1 MVASLLP
8 GLLTYYPVDQFAVA
22 PPLPGEPA
30 VAGLHVEAWAP
41 NKLRPGS
48 PPFAAPR
55 WHLPNEAEVRRST
68 TLTAQRTWS
77 ALLPR
82 VRLHYGVGAQQASPG
97 QPAVCQAA
105 LGPGQQGWGAPEHHP
120 DSAKPGRLCFLG
132 YGVTTVWAPNKLRLG
147 SPPFAKPRWT
157 RPSNNNNNNYS
168 LRFAGSVQ
176 AQPGLPGMGAL
187 GTACRGLHK
196 GDMCSPGVRPRA
208 PASRV
213 DMTDKRH
220 VQHVTQA

>member
-68 TLTAQRTWS
+68 TLTAQ
-77 ALLPR
+77 
-82 VRLHYGVGAQQASPG
+82 
-97 QPAVCQAA
+97 
-105 LGPGQQGWGAPEHHP
+105 
-120 DSAKPGRLCFLG
+120 KPGRLCFLG
-132 YGVTTVWAPNKLRLG
+132 YGLITVWAPSKLCLG
-147 SPPFAKPRWT
+147 SPPFASRAGPCPARLRCAQVNCPCGLREVSKHSLGFQAWSPFEPRVEICT
-157 RPSNNNNNNYS
+157 SGTC
-168 LRFAGSVQ
+168 A
-176 AQPGLPGMGAL
+176 AL
-187 GTACRGLHK
+187 ECARGPPPL
-196 GDMCSPGVRPRA
+196 A
-208 PASRV
+208 L
-213 DMTDKRH
+213 T
-220 VQHVTQA
+220 